1 MTDAPPH
8 APGALRIVNRNPRR
22 DSQRLSSVTTAIHLM
37 KTFSEDEPELGI
49 SELAKRLGIA
59 KSTVHRLA
67 TALLD
72 ESLLE
77 QNPDNGRYRLGIGLF
92 SLGSQVRTRLDVAAE
107 AKPILHELRQRT
119 GENARLAVLHGRN
132 VVFIHDFESSEPV
145 HLRSITGQFRPAHAT
160 AEGLCLL
167 AGMRGPALEAFLGEP
182 LPAPTPNTVA
192 DPEALLDRVRRVKR
206 QGFATEDEESEA
218 GTRGVA
224 APIHSADARVVA
236 AIGMA
241 GPRLRIKKR
250 DFAQLAEAV
259 MQAAQKLSERLGYT
273 AREPIYVRSQP

>member
-1 MTDAPPH
+1 MTDAPVS
-8 APGALRIVNRNPRR
+8 RIVNRNPRR

-132 VVFIHDFESSEPV
+132 VVFIHDFESNEPV
-145 HLRSITGQFRPAHAT
+145 HLRSITGQFRPAHST

-167 AGMRGPALEAFLGEP
+167 SGMRGPALEAFLAEP
-182 LPAPTPNTVA
+182 LMAPTPNTVVEP
-192 DPEALLDRVRRVKR
+192 DALLERVRRVKR

-224 APIHSADARVVA
+224 APIHSADARIVA

-250 DFAQLAEAV
+250 DFSQLADAV

-273 AREPIYVRSQP
+273 AREPIYVRSSS